1 MGSDCSERV
10 CFYAHA
16 FIDTPL
22 GDLNADGK
30 ISMSVTYEEQTL
42 DYNLEGY
49 PIAYG
54 SARNIDKNQESERW
68 DEAHFYRECS
78 NKGICNRKTGQC
90 DCFPGYEGE
99 GCQRTTCPGTSAGIT
114 CSGHGLCLS
123 AYHDLG
129 DWYTLWD
136 KEKTM
141 KCQCDAG
148 YTGPDCSLRT
158 CPQGPD
164 PVKHSDK
171 VTTSLQKIAW
181 GSLAYN
187 QDFQK
192 MPGAF
197 NTIVSGPVHWTV
209 TVTDDYGDEW
219 TTNTLTVDYHTDCS
233 PRASTQACYSKPI
246 FNPADSH
253 TDGEDHPESFDW
265 YATATI
271 ADSLNNSL
279 HALPNGAVDSPYVWM
294 WYTGDATVIDI
305 QANGAARLVCQT
317 SDNCVDTDTEYAFTR
332 DTANTGDIK
341 YPEADTIATATD
353 TVAKNAGYSGQTTF
367 WNSPR
372 TRYPDFNSL
381 SDPDKKWWDC
391 GRIDNKEDVNV
402 DGAALAGPG
411 RISASALT
419 DARGDKVVSAEGL
432 CLYISS
438 NNKIVTNY
446 VVTYSYAADIFT
458 DATDAVAVYEGQTQI
473 GTSVSVH
480 TKHLATGVQG
490 WGPDVGNEET
500 APSNLINGLVPL
512 VTVEEVGLYRYWDVN
527 VDGYP
532 ALTYA
537 KQDSDVIGDNT
548 LVSTYEAD
556 PCSKRGLCNL
566 ATGVCQCFSGY
577 TGVAC
582 SAQNAI
588 AYS

>member
-1 MGSDCSERV
+1 LTAMKLASLSAFAFLGTALARCPNGCSNQGMCGPNSQCECYRNYMGSDCSERV

-187 QDFQK
+187 QEFQK

-197 NTIVSGPVHWTV
+197 NTIVSGP
-209 TVTDDYGDEW
+209 
-219 TTNTLTVDYHTDCS
+219 
-233 PRASTQACYSKPI
+233 
-246 FNPADSH
+246 
-253 TDGEDHPESFDW
+253 
-265 YATATI
+265 ATG
-271 ADSLNNSL
+271 L
-279 HALPNGAVDSPYVWM
+279 
-294 WYTGDATVIDI
+294 
-305 QANGAARLVCQT
+305 
-317 SDNCVDTDTEYAFTR
+317 
-332 DTANTGDIK
+332 
-341 YPEADTIATATD
+341 
-353 TVAKNAGYSGQTTF
+353 
-367 WNSPR
+367 
-372 TRYPDFNSL
+372 SL
-381 SDPDKKWWDC
+381 SLM
-391 GRIDNKEDVNV
+391 IMEMN
-402 DGAALAGPG
+402 
-411 RISASALT
+411 
-419 DARGDKVVSAEGL
+419 
-432 CLYISS
+432 
-438 NNKIVTNY
+438 
-446 VVTYSYAADIFT
+446 
-458 DATDAVAVYEGQTQI
+458 GQPI
-473 GTSVSVH
+473 
-480 TKHLATGVQG
+480 
-490 WGPDVGNEET
+490 P
-500 APSNLINGLVPL
+500 
-512 VTVEEVGLYRYWDVN
+512 
-527 VDGYP
+527 
-532 ALTYA
+532 
-537 KQDSDVIGDNT
+537 
-548 LVSTYEAD
+548 
-556 PCSKRGLCNL
+556 
-566 ATGVCQCFSGY
+566 
-577 TGVAC
+577 
-582 SAQNAI
+582 
-588 AYS
+588 